1 MSTHEHS
8 VDPDSEIAIYGKLF
22 GIFNDH
28 MKVKDFKL
36 AVPEHA
42 VDNIEVI
49 EGNEGVL
56 LLSRWENTVSG
67 YLMGDMEQE
76 TIRLYLD
83 AVRQGLVV
91 FSVSVKSD
99 EVEAIAAVAKRS
111 NAARLVYF
119 GESVVTSY

>member
-28 MKVKDFKL
+28 MEVKNFKL
-36 AVPEHA
+36 AVLEHA

-56 LLSRWENTVSG
+56 LLSRWEKTVSG
-67 YLMGDMEQE
+67 YLMGDMEQD

-83 AVRQGLVV
+83 AVRKGLVV

-99 EVEAIAAVAKRS
+99 EVEAIAAVAKGS
-111 NAARLVYF
+111 NAARLVHF